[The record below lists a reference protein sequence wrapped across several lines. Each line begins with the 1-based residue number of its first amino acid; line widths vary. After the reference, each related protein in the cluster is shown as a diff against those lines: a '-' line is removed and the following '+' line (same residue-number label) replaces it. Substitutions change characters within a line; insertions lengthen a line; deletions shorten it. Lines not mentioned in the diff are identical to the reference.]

1 MPLKRTS
8 AIYDED
14 HAAFRQSVRQ
24 LLAKDALPNFAR
36 WEENGVIDRAFFSL
50 CGKTGLIGPAIPSE
64 FGGLGLDYRYNA
76 IVDEEFGYF
85 GLHAGTILQS
95 DIIVEYILRFGTEE
109 QRRRWLPE
117 LVAGNAIGAIAMTE
131 PGAGSDLRAV
141 TTSAVRDGDDFI
153 INGSKLYI
161 TNGQNCDL
169 VILVARTIPE
179 EGSKGLSLILVDA
192 GRDGFN
198 KGQNLGKI
206 GQWSADTSEMFFAD
220 VRVPVTNLLGEENA
234 AFGYLMTQLPQER
247 LTIAIMAQAGA
258 QRAFDEALA
267 FTRQRPAFG
276 RAVLDF
282 QNTRFKLA
290 ECAAK
295 LQVGWAH
302 LDWAIDRHVAG
313 ELTASEASASKY
325 WHTELQWQ
333 IVDIALQLHG
343 GAGYMDETAISRLW
357 RDARAQ
363 RIYGGTSEIMLEIV
377 GRSL

>member
-1 MPLKRTS
+1 MQLERTS
-8 AIYDED
+8 AIYNED
-14 HAAFRQSVRQ
+14 HVAFRRSVRQ
-24 LLAKDALPNFAR
+24 LLARDALPNFAR

-50 CGKTGLIGPAIPSE
+50 CGKNGLIGPAIPSE

-95 DIIVEYILRFGTEE
+95 DIIVEYILRYGTEE
-109 QRRRWLPE
+109 QCRRWLPE
-117 LVAGNAIGAIAMTE
+117 LVAGSTIGAIAMTE

-169 VILVARTIPE
+169 VILVARTIP
-179 EGSKGLSLILVDA
+179 GAGAKGLSLILVDA

-198 KGQNLGKI
+198 KGRNLGKI

-220 VRVPVTNLLGEENA
+220 VRVPVANLLGQENA

-276 RAVLDF
+276 RTVLDF

-302 LDWAIDRHVAG
+302 LDWAIHRHVAG